1 MLASHPAERSIA
13 PKPASLARLEPWGS
27 LVASHGANSPP
38 RDPNPAQ
45 ATRSCP
51 QVLGEQQGRDP
62 WQAPGKEH
70 AVANTPGCVG
80 LGDFPQKEVW
90 KERSGLQWKGRGAQR
105 YLTEVKP
112 AGRGNP
118 QVCDTEPLDQ
128 VTMEIVLRRKKKT
141 QQPRHIL
148 VTPKETAGAAER
160 GRGTGRGASPGPA
173 RSFFPPWPG
182 RASPPRAAAAAEQP
196 AGRASPPRRAAGSES
211 ASSLAAA
218 SRPGR
223 RVALFPQ
230 PRSWNL
236 KTQTPRGVWGRV
248 PSRSARRAPTVSAR
262 AGWTERARREK
273 FPAGTAAGAREDLP
287 RPPLRNAGCK
297 ERPAKHLLFSL
308 SPGEQASRYI
318 PTCSSASS
326 DRPPSS
332 RHLFS
337 TAMNASL
344 LLLLLRK

>member
-1 MLASHPAERSIA
+1 MRTGNEKERNPKRGGGEESYDVWTLASHPAERSIA
-13 PKPASLARLEPWGS
+13 PKPAALARLEPWGS

-45 ATRSCP
+45 ATRCCP
-51 QVLGEQQGRDP
+51 QVAPRTPPTRARHSLDRARHPRPRLLPASPSLVLGEQQGRDP

-90 KERSGLQWKGRGAQR
+90 KERSGLRCKGTGAQR

-118 QVCDTEPLDQ
+118 Q
-128 VTMEIVLRRKKKT
+128 R
-141 QQPRHIL
+141 
-148 VTPKETAGAAER
+148 ER
-160 GRGTGRGASPGPA
+160 ERA
-173 RSFFPPWPG
+173 RS
-182 RASPPRAAAAAEQP
+182 RQP
-196 AGRASPPRRAAGSES
+196 AWAPSGAVS
-211 ASSLAAA
+211 
-218 SRPGR
+218 
-223 RVALFPQ
+223 Q

-236 KTQTPRGVWGRV
+236 KRQTPRGVWGRV
-248 PSRSARRAPTVSAR
+248 PSRGARRAPTRLRPGGMDR
-262 AGWTERARREK
+262 AGPGEKSFLRGRRRERVK
-273 FPAGTAAGAREDLP
+273 TCLGLLSGMQNTSCE
-287 RPPLRNAGCK
+287 
-297 ERPAKHLLFSL
+297 ERPAKHLPFSL